1 MTPRIS
7 TIALWRSFRRI
18 LALLVLLGCIGL
30 GTGAAVVVQASRSDQ
45 PVADAAVVMIDDAGA
60 MARLDRARQLYS
72 EGKISRILL
81 AGPAIDASRDAL
93 QQRGVKQEAI
103 IGLREPDQI
112 AQIIAA
118 QATLT
123 QENLR
128 SALLI
133 AEPVETLRLLKIA
146 RDHDVRLLTLPVG
159 ASSEISI
166 SGILGEVAQYFRYVL
181 LNK

>member
-7 TIALWRSFRRI
+7 TLALWRSLRRI
-18 LALLVLLGCIGL
+18 LALFVLVILIGL
-30 GTGAAVVVQASRSDQ
+30 GTGAVVVVQASRSDQ
-45 PVADAAVVMIDDAGA
+45 PVADAALVMLDDDGA
-60 MARLDRARQLYS
+60 TARVDRARQLYS
-72 EGKISRILL
+72 EGKVSRILL
-81 AGPAIDASRDAL
+81 AGPTLDASRDIL
-93 QQRGVKQEAI
+93 QQRGVKEEAI
-103 IGLREPDQI
+103 IGLSEPDQI
-112 AQIIAA
+112 SQITAA

-123 QENLR
+123 RENLH

-146 RDHDVRLLTLPVG
+146 RDRDVRLLTLPVG

-166 SGILGEVAQYFRYVL
+166 SGIIGEVGRYFRYVL